1 MEIIITIIIIERKKS
16 MKIFDNENYK
26 FISELVESK
35 IPILRQNKK
44 FEEKYLRL
52 SNAVEE
58 LENELSENQKQQFDE
73 IIKLMHETEQYYFA
87 LSYSLGVKY
96 GEELKEI

>member
-1 MEIIITIIIIERKKS
+1 

-52 SNAVEE
+52 SKAVEE

-87 LSYSLGVKY
+87 LSYSFRVKY

>member
-1 MEIIITIIIIERKKS
+1 

-35 IPILRQNKK
+35 ISLLRENKN
-44 FEEKYLRL
+44 FEEKYIRL
-52 SNAVEE
+52 SDVVEE
-58 LENELSENQKQQFDE
+58 LEDTLSESQKKQFDE
-73 IIKLMHETEQYYFA
+73 IIKLMNETEQYYFA

-96 GEELKEI
+96 GEELKEL